1 MEKVVIVGAGPS
13 GLFAAHEL
21 AENYD
26 VTIIERR
33 NYVGG
38 SGLHSDGKLNFHPNI
53 GGDLTQFLPETKAW
67 DLVEY
72 IRNIFRGLGVEAVT
86 LNESGLKEVE
96 TRAVKAGIRFIKI
109 NQNHIGS
116 DHLPQIMMRMQGL
129 LVEKNVKFQM
139 NTVVTELRIEKGK
152 VAGVE
157 TNEGYYPA
165 DEVILVPGRTGSR
178 WLTDLMKKLGIK
190 LKFNPI
196 DVGVR
201 IEVPNEVMDDII
213 RGCGIWDPK
222 FHIYTPSYDD
232 FVRTFCVCPAG
243 FVVKETYEDSV
254 FGVNGHSMR
263 DTGSPNTNFALL
275 TRVNLTHPI
284 ENTTEYGRR
293 IAQLANTLGGK
304 RPLLQRLG
312 DLKGNRRSTWDRI
325 NRSYVEPT
333 FKEVTPGDISM
344 AFPHRIVRNL
354 LEGLEKLDNVMPGI
368 NSDSTLIYAPEIK
381 FYAMR
386 IDTNRQLRTQIENL
400 YVAGDGSGVSRGIVG
415 AAATGI
421 IAARGIASS
430 RASALLNS
438 FG

>member
-263 DTGSPNTNFALL
+263 DTESPNTNFALL

-438 FG
+438 LG